1 MLFKAF
7 IIQSGDRRQLKT
19 SMARSRSNDL
29 SQIVN
34 RFFYEDSASTI
45 NFNFKRVDVIH
56 STKRTKHLEQLIKHN
71 QTRAS
76 KLLDR
81 LRFMN
86 DEKASS
92 PSNYLNQTLLTLCA
106 EGRVSEPRYWR
117 NFQISFQ
124 QRTIDEAGTHGRSW
138 ALGHNTG
145 LHNPIRPCFGMSHRF
160 CWRNTDIRP
169 DRHFMD

>member
-106 EGRVSEPRYWR
+106 EGRVSEPRY
-117 NFQISFQ
+117 
-124 QRTIDEAGTHGRSW
+124 
-138 ALGHNTG
+138 
-145 LHNPIRPCFGMSHRF
+145 
-160 CWRNTDIRP
+160 
-169 DRHFMD
+169 